1 VTKYQE
7 LYQLAKEDFSAE
19 VDRLSR
25 IEAKAT
31 ALLSV
36 LTLLIGVYGLMA
48 EWALKRVLPPTAW
61 FEWVILV
68 LSGHIVLTLAI
79 SWVYVFRVL
88 TVDHRPILSVNK
100 SVIDFYDKNP
110 LVNIY
115 YAMAKRISQGAEQN
129 RVLLRK
135 KAKRLTKGYYG
146 LITSGILVV
155 IMTVMSGSYAWRNP
169 ETDEGYQSLEAIVQI
184 PKSSETGGSQ
194 MSGNDE
200 KENGNKPSENTQEP
214 DRDLEAPELQYVQE
228 SYDPPTEKKK
238 DKDE

>member
-1 VTKYQE
+1 MTKYQE

-19 VDRLSR
+19 VERLSR

-48 EWALKRVLPPTAW
+48 EWALKRVLPPTVCL
-61 FEWVILV
+61 EWVILV
-68 LSGHIVLTLAI
+68 LSGFIVLSLAI

-88 TVDHRPILSVNK
+88 TVDHRPTLSVNK
-100 SVIDFYDKNP
+100 AVIDFYDKNA

-115 YAMAKRISQGAEQN
+115 YAMAKRISQGAEEN
-129 RVLLRK
+129 RELLRK
-135 KAKRLTKGYYG
+135 KAKRLTKGYFG
-146 LITSGILVV
+146 LITSGVLVV
-155 IMTVMSGSYAWRNP
+155 IMTVTSGSYAWNNT
-169 ETDEGYQSLEAIVQI
+169 ESNEGTQTLEVIVQI
-184 PKSSETGGSQ
+184 AKNREIGADE

-200 KENGNKPSENTQEP
+200 IENGNNPSENTQEP

-228 SYDPPTEKKK
+228 SYDPPTEKKN